1 MLSSTFSIPLLVW
14 QGQKQITVQQPA
26 APNPP
31 ADEDRIANVVRCG
44 CIAGGQQMR
53 ALEEPADALADR
65 EALAPVSV
73 KTCRSACNLSLVSL
87 SLLVCWTGDAVL
99 CM

>member
-1 MLSSTFSIPLLVW
+1 
-14 QGQKQITVQQPA
+14 
-26 APNPP
+26 
-31 ADEDRIANVVRCG
+31 
-44 CIAGGQQMR
+44 MR

-87 SLLVCWTGDAVL
+87 SLLVCWTGDVVL